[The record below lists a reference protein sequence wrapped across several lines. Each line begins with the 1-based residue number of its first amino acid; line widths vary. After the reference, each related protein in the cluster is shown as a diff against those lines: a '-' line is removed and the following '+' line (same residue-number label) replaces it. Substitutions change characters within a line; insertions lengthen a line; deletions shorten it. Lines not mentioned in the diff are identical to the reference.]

1 MGHNKT
7 TSKPVA
13 SKAAKALSNPK
24 SSRTTKSI
32 AGSAVSQS
40 PGKHRGRKR

>member
-13 SKAAKALSNPK
+13 SKAAKALSKPEELEDDQEH
-24 SSRTTKSI
+24 SGIGGFAEPRE
-32 AGSAVSQS
+32 A
-40 PGKHRGRKR
+40 RRKEK